1 MTSQT
6 RALRPADE
14 GRLELEAI
22 VAALSAQYAVATG
35 AKQLVRRARLDTFDR
50 RLRAA
55 GLTLEHQTVASGER
69 LVLGR
74 LEGSSTVAVPV
85 MDLRWPALVDD
96 LPTGPVRDAIAP
108 VTGVRALM
116 VSSDERRRVR
126 LLELHNEDG
135 KTVARVELD
144 EPSSAAIAAAPAQL
158 TVLPLRG
165 YDEQARR
172 AARLLVGLG
181 LRAIQP
187 GADRAPNSAAP
198 TAGTDRAVPASV
210 LLTKAL
216 SDNLAT
222 MCENLPGLL
231 DDVDTEFLHDFRVAV
246 RRTRATL
253 KLGRPQY
260 LQLKV
265 TWV

>member
-69 LVLGR
+69 LLLGR

-96 LPTGPVRDAIAP
+96 LPTGPVRWTFA
-108 VTGVRALM
+108 VLGWSM
-116 VSSDERRRVR
+116 RRR
-126 LLELHNEDG
+126 
-135 KTVARVELD
+135 
-144 EPSSAAIAAAPAQL
+144 
-158 TVLPLRG
+158 
-165 YDEQARR
+165 
-172 AARLLVGLG
+172 
-181 LRAIQP
+181 
-187 GADRAPNSAAP
+187 
-198 TAGTDRAVPASV
+198 
-210 LLTKAL
+210 
-216 SDNLAT
+216 
-222 MCENLPGLL
+222 
-231 DDVDTEFLHDFRVAV
+231 
-246 RRTRATL
+246 
-253 KLGRPQY
+253 
-260 LQLKV
+260 
-265 TWV
+265 